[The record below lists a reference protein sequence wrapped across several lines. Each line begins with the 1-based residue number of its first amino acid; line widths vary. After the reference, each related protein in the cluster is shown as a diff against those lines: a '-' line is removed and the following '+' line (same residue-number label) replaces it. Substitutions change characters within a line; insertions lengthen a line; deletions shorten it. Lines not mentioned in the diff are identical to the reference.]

1 MRWISVDLWLTHAG
15 ILGTIGSGDAYH
27 ACTIAWTCKDKIK
40 TFFLG
45 GNQDCDLWLFW
56 VMISWGVFWLSF
68 RLEFKLKLVVFR
80 RKRGNYF

>member
-40 TFFLG
+40 TFF
-45 GNQDCDLWLFW
+45 
-56 VMISWGVFWLSF
+56 F
-68 RLEFKLKLVVFR
+68 RWKSRLM
-80 RKRGNYF
+80 